1 MRSRMNYTQEQAAA
15 VMKLL
20 RHRLSAD
27 RTTQKADRN
36 ELRTRYG
43 FWISDFWVGFS
54 DHDFKAKVADG
65 TFNLVG

>member
-1 MRSRMNYTQEQAAA
+1 MRSRKNYTQEQATA

-27 RTTQKADRN
+27 RATQKADRN

-43 FWISDFWVGFS
+43 FWISDFWMGFS
-54 DHDFKAKVADG
+54 DADFKAKVADG
-65 TFNLVG
+65 TFKVAG